1 MGNKKTEVIPWLT
14 RKMARM
20 ENFHENQVYIK
31 NPAKT
36 RKKDREESGDLW
48 TKQKPPE
55 KQEKKFPVKY
65 LGKKPDLPF
74 PVDSRQN
81 QAKDISTGSTRNFY
95 RRLVP

>member
-55 KQEKKFPVKY
+55 KQEKKFPVK
-65 LGKKPDLPF
+65 
-74 PVDSRQN
+74 
-81 QAKDISTGSTRNFY
+81 
-95 RRLVP
+95 